1 MHLNSKHL
9 HYEEMCS
16 YHNQNRLC
24 LLDDPALQKSLRM
37 ALRTGD
43 EQGKKSS
50 FGYEDEDD
58 QALFS
63 DDEN

>member
-1 MHLNSKHL
+1 
-9 HYEEMCS
+9 MCS
-16 YHNQNRLC
+16 DHNQNRRC
-24 LLDDPALQKSLRM
+24 LLDDPALKKLLRM

-50 FGYEDEDD
+50 FGYDDEDD
-58 QALFS
+58 RALFS